1 MNLQGA
7 RRLYK
12 LAKNEIKNPPV
23 VQSPVKKKQG
33 TKCHM
38 TRLLHRKNLE
48 NPAGAGLAE
57 DSSLFCFFVFI
68 LEMSGQAMRT
78 DIKAHRSTQG
88 VVGITKTQKV
98 TRSFARPRFCM
109 PCVSPSAAMTYAF
122 AHDIHK
128 KSCHAAKTTMLDLT
142 FARPDAH
149 RRRRNPL
156 PGQIVVSVV
165 KKTSVSDGGG
175 NAPGVSLHVG
185 GSSDFDPIH
194 IKAWPSMTTKELKKR
209 ILARIPPSVTG
220 TGEALAAF
228 QVGIPFHDQYFA
240 ASPSAFPSTDPF
252 LSLFVSMLCPRP
264 L

>member
-1 MNLQGA
+1 
-7 RRLYK
+7 
-12 LAKNEIKNPPV
+12 
-23 VQSPVKKKQG
+23 
-33 TKCHM
+33 
-38 TRLLHRKNLE
+38 
-48 NPAGAGLAE
+48 
-57 DSSLFCFFVFI
+57 
-68 LEMSGQAMRT
+68 MRP
-78 DIKAHRSTQG
+78 DITANRSTQG
-88 VVGITKTQKV
+88 VVGITKTQEV

-109 PCVSPSAAMTYAF
+109 PCVSPSAATTSAF
-122 AHDIHK
+122 AHNIHQK
-128 KSCHAAKTTMLDLT
+128 LCRAAKATLLDLT
-142 FARPDAH
+142 FAHPYAD

-165 KKTSVSDGGG
+165 KKTSVADGGG

-228 QVGIPFHDQYFA
+228 QVGIPFNDQYFA
-240 ASPSAFPSTDPF
+240 ASPLPFPSSDPF
-252 LSLFVSMLCPRP
+252 LSLFSPMFCPRP